1 MDVLLVS
8 IRLIFMG
15 VFFLWVFVL
24 LPLEPF
30 LTTVSTDK
38 KFTIALDTII
48 F

>member
-15 VFFLWVFVL
+15 VFLL
-24 LPLEPF
+24 CILPLEPF

-38 KFTIALDTII
+38 RFTIALDTII